1 LVHVRCRWAANGL
14 NWLAQAEGLYR
25 AFKIL
30 REVWEFD
37 MASLPIRAARA
48 FQGEET
54 PESVGSSAMLLAA
67 FTMENLLKGLVVVR
81 EPGSVQ
87 PRATD
92 PERLLD
98 WRGNGHD
105 LLALAR
111 LPARSCLLKKRT

>member
-1 LVHVRCRWAANGL
+1 
-14 NWLAQAEGLYR
+14 
-25 AFKIL
+25 
-30 REVWEFD
+30 
-37 MASLPIRAARA
+37 MASHPIRVARA
-48 FQGEET
+48 FQGEHEET
-54 PESVGSSAMLLAA
+54 PESVGPSAMLLAA
-67 FTMENLLKGLVVVR
+67 FSIENLPEGLGGIR

-111 LPARSCLLKKRT
+111 RASERLSSEEEDLMRLLTSSLFGLVATRSHSELGQ